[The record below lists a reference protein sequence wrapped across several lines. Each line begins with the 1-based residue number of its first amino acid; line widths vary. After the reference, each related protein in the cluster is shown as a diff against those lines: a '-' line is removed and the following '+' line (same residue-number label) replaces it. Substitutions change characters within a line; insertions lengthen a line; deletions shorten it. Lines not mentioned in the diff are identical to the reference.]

1 MLRALRD
8 GQIARFA
15 KACVGCPL
23 AHKCTSSA
31 KGRTIRVGPH
41 EALLTSAR
49 ERQADPAWK
58 ADYTATRPKV
68 ERKIAHITRRRHGG
82 RRARMRGQAKIA
94 ADLALLASAVN
105 LARLATLRLTR
116 HNGAWVTA
124 TA

>member
-1 MLRALRD
+1 MSLGKSGATAASALSGCSVCSSRSPRNTRSKLFAPRSVSRA
-8 GQIARFA
+8 
-15 KACVGCPL
+15 
-23 AHKCTSSA
+23 
-31 KGRTIRVGPH
+31 RT
-41 EALLTSAR
+41 
-49 ERQADPAWK
+49 RQADPAWK

-94 ADLALLASAVN
+94 ADLSLLASAVN

-116 HNGAWVTA
+116 HNGAWVSA